1 MGTSVSVRSPFGS
14 RPWAMVRAS
23 IGNGSPPQMVL
34 ADMMVAAG
42 SRDDWLSLLQSPGLH
57 VYAMRVGQAWHEM
70 PQLVQ
75 SFGLREAIANVV
87 DETRTAGL
95 SAGGGGL
102 AIAVAER
109 AVARLLLERLP
120 RTEIEA
126 ASVTD
131 TGIASAWQINRGSS
145 PGDLVATFLAETMRQ
160 LASHFFARDAASL
173 TGRSAV
179 PDARALRNLT
189 RQIGDAAAE
198 AAEPARSMLDALG
211 PQAWDD
217 GVRIAFQTGGAR
229 GRPDGSVSNG
239 G

>member
-1 MGTSVSVRSPFGS
+1 
-14 RPWAMVRAS
+14 
-23 IGNGSPPQMVL
+23 MVL

-42 SRDDWLSLLQSPGLH
+42 SGDDWLSLLQSPGLN
-57 VYAMRVGQAWHEM
+57 VYATRVAQAWHEM

-75 SFGLREAIANVV
+75 SHGLREAIANVV

-102 AIAVAER
+102 AIAIAER

-120 RTEIEA
+120 RTEFGA
-126 ASVTD
+126 ARFTD
-131 TGIASAWQINRGSS
+131 SGIASAWQINRGSS
-145 PGDLVATFLAETMRQ
+145 PGDLVASFLAETMRQ

-173 TGRSAV
+173 TGRPAV
-179 PDARALRNLT
+179 PDARALRELT

-198 AAEPARSMLDALG
+198 AAEPARLVLDARG
-211 PQAWDD
+211 PRAWDD

-229 GRPDGSVSNG
+229 GHHDGSVPHG